1 MNAGPRGAYWPDG
14 DQELLLRAALLAGE
28 DAVEA
33 WRNLRPR
40 LDVDRANRASR
51 RLFPLLDA
59 NLRRHGIDDPVMV
72 ELAKVREQTASRNR
86 ALFDAARG
94 LLQALEDA
102 RIDTL
107 VLKGGAVAARLY
119 RDLSLRPMADIDVLV
134 PTGQA
139 QSALDVL
146 QRADWS
152 PGIAITPAFIRMQHA
167 TDVFAESGSV
177 KCDLHWHVYWEC
189 CQPTADD
196 DLWASSLPLDFS
208 GMATRTLAP
217 ADALLHL
224 CVHGSRRVRH
234 PQLLWVADALLL
246 LRESAVD
253 WRRLMAQAIQRRFVL
268 RAGAML
274 AYLRRAF
281 GAPVPDDVLRRLQ
294 THPVSRFE
302 RFEYWLG
309 NRPQGLVGEL
319 PIYWCNYRRLREG
332 WPTRTPPG
340 FTRYLQQTWRV
351 ESLWEVGWGAL
362 ARGGKRVRAVFR

>member
-1 MNAGPRGAYWPDG
+1 MSTGRRGAYWPDG
-14 DQELLLRAALLAGE
+14 DQELLLRAALLSGQ
-28 DAVEA
+28 DAMEP

-40 LDVDRANRASR
+40 LAVDRADRASR

-59 NLRRHGIDDPVMV
+59 NLRRHGIDDPLMA
-72 ELAKVREQTASRNR
+72 ELAKFRERAAARNR

-102 RIDTL
+102 GIATL

-119 RDLSLRPMADIDVLV
+119 RDLSLRPMADVDVVV

-139 QSALDVL
+139 PSALEVL
-146 QRADWS
+146 RRAGWS
-152 PGIAITPAFIRMQHA
+152 PRIAITPAFIRMQHA
-167 TDVFAESGSV
+167 ADVFSESASV

-196 DLWASSLPLDFS
+196 DLWAASLPLDFA
-208 GMATRTLAP
+208 GKATRTLGP

-268 RAGAML
+268 RAGGML

-281 GAPVPDDVLRRLQ
+281 GAPVPADVLRHLQ

-309 NRPQGLVGEL
+309 NRPQGVIGEL
-319 PIYWCNYRRLREG
+319 PIYWCNHRRLREG
-332 WPTRTPPG
+332 WPTKTPPG
-340 FTRYLQQTWRV
+340 FPRYLQETWRV
-351 ESLWEVGWGAL
+351 DSLRAVGQGAL
-362 ARGGKRVRAVFR
+362 ARAGKRVRAIFR